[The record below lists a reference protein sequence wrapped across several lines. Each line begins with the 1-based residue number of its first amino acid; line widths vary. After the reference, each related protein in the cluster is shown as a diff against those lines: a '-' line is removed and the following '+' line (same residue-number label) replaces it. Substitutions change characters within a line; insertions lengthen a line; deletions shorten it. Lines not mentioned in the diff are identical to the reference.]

1 MARLVPAIYRRTAG
15 ALLPAQPPAWTNHQ
29 PASYNPPIQRGTPQM
44 QPHTLTHQRHIIDTA
59 TTPLRPDDRYGTP
72 TPGLSW
78 LPLDF
83 DEQRREGLYL
93 VRFAPGASSLPHE
106 HVFGEAFF
114 VLQGTLIDS
123 DGQHL
128 PAGTFVRYDPGSRHF
143 STSPE
148 GCLLGVFLRGPN
160 RRLAATEL

>member
-1 MARLVPAIYRRTAG
+1 
-15 ALLPAQPPAWTNHQ
+15 
-29 PASYNPPIQRGTPQM
+29 M
-44 QPHTLTHQRHIIDTA
+44 QADILSQQRHIIDTA
-59 TTPLRPDDRYGTP
+59 RAVLRPDDRYGAP
-72 TPGLSW
+72 NPGLTW

-83 DEQRREGLYL
+83 DEARREGLYL

-106 HVFGEAFF
+106 HVFGEAFI
-114 VLQGTLIDS
+114 VLQGVLIDS

-128 PAGTFVRYDPGSRHF
+128 RAGDFVRYTPGSRHF

-160 RRLAATEL
+160 RRLASDEL